1 MLTKQDPQS
10 TDDDVIKLEVE
21 QTTMNF
27 VNLARQIDV
36 FFLQNRF
43 RLSALK
49 PELLLIE
56 ENYDLKYE
64 LQRKDELI
72 KKHYEKI
79 EQWKKL
85 LNNDQPVSWRYRC
98 WRRTTDPFPSFQAK
112 PPPTGPQMATAGPSV
127 ASGMNPAA
135 QMNPNAGPGIQVTRI
150 IVYI

>member
-1 MLTKQDPQS
+1 
-10 TDDDVIKLEVE
+10 
-21 QTTMNF
+21 MNF

-85 LNNDQPVSWRYRC
+85 LNNDQPAR
-98 WRRTTDPFPSFQAK
+98 D
-112 PPPTGPQMATAGPSV
+112 
-127 ASGMNPAA
+127 
-135 QMNPNAGPGIQVTRI
+135 
-150 IVYI
+150 